1 MLGTVFALAWPTMLE
16 QLTQTAVQYIDT
28 AMVGALGTQA
38 TAAVGAT
45 GTVNWMIGSVVSAVG
60 VGFLAF
66 IAQRMGAGKPE
77 EARKASG
84 QACFMTLVMG
94 LALTALTVL
103 AARQVPAWMRVDPA
117 IRDLA
122 GEYFLIIYT
131 PMLFRTASILF
142 GTVLRAAG
150 DTRTP
155 MRIGLA
161 VNGINMVLNF
171 LLIFP
176 ARTLTVAG
184 ADIPLPGAGMGVQ
197 GAALASAISFV
208 YGGLAMTRA
217 LWKHPAVSPRGQ
229 SLRPDPAVL
238 APCFKVAVPNLAQ
251 RFATSF
257 GYVVFASMINALG
270 EVSTAAHTIANTVE
284 SAFYIPGWG
293 MQTAAATLSGNAWGA
308 RDHDRLKRLGSMV
321 LVLEVGLMILSGG
334 LLFLLAEPLVRLFS
348 RDAEVIRL
356 GTTVLR
362 MVAVSE
368 PFYGVPIVVEGLM
381 QGVGKTKAP
390 FVYQVISMW
399 CVRIAGTFI
408 CTRLLGLGLVA
419 AWGCMI
425 GHNLLLFVFFTWH
438 YATGRWDPFPR
449 TSSATDS
456 LTGILAE
463 TADPDQAREEKLKE
477 KYGN

>member
-1 MLGTVFALAWPTMLE
+1 MRRMNGFDRTMLGVIFTLAWPTMLE

-28 AMVGALGTQA
+28 AMVGSLGTQA

-60 VGFLAF
+60 IGFLAY
-66 IAQRMGAGKPE
+66 IARKMGANRPDD
-77 EARKASG
+77 ARKASA
-84 QACFMTLVMG
+84 QACTAALLLGVF
-94 LALTALTVL
+94 LTAATQL
-103 AARQVPAWMRVDPA
+103 AAGQVPVWMQVDPD

-122 GEYFLIIYT
+122 ARYFRIIYL

-142 GTVLRAAG
+142 GTVLRSAG

-155 MRIGLA
+155 MRIGLT
-161 VNGINMVLNF
+161 VNVMNMALNF
-171 LLIFP
+171 LLIYP
-176 ARTLTVAG
+176 SRTLSLAG
-184 ADIPLPGAGMGVQ
+184 LSVPIPGAGMGVE
-197 GAALASAISFV
+197 GAAWASAVSFV
-208 YGGLAMTRA
+208 YGGAAMTRA

-229 SLRPDPAVL
+229 RFRPDPEIL
-238 APCFKVAVPNLAQ
+238 RPCLRVALPNLAQ

-270 EVSTAAHTIANTVE
+270 GVSTAAHTIANTVE

-308 RDHDRLKRLGSMV
+308 KDHERLKRLGSTI
-321 LVLEVGLMILSGG
+321 LPLEVGLMIVSGG
-334 LLFLLAEPLVRLFS
+334 LLFALAEPLVRLFS
-348 RDAEVIRL
+348 RDADVIRL

-381 QGVGKTKAP
+381 QGVGKTTAP
-390 FVYQVISMW
+390 FIYNVAGMW
-399 CVRIAGTFI
+399 AVRILGTFV
-408 CTRLLGLGLVA
+408 CTRLMGLGLVA

-425 GHNLLLFVFFTWH
+425 GHNLLLFVFFVYH
-438 YATGRWDPFPR
+438 YFSGRWDPFRERKPER
-449 TSSATDS
+449 K
-456 LTGILAE
+456 TGEA
-463 TADPDQAREEKLKE
+463 
-477 KYGN
+477 

>member
-1 MLGTVFALAWPTMLE
+1 MEQSKKFDRAMLGTIFTLAWPTMLE

-28 AMVGALGTQA
+28 AMVGALGTRA

-45 GTVNWMIGSVVSAVG
+45 GTVNWMVGSVVSAIG

-66 IAQRMGAGKPE
+66 IARKIGAGRPE
-77 EARKASG
+77 DARKASG
-84 QACFMTLVMG
+84 QACMTALVLG
-94 LALTALTVL
+94 TVLTVL
-103 AARQVPAWMRVDPA
+103 TQLAAGQVPVWMQVDPE

-122 GEYFLIIYT
+122 ARYFAIIYL

-142 GTVLRAAG
+142 GTVLRSAG

-155 MRIGLA
+155 MRIGLT
-161 VNGINMVLNF
+161 VNIINMVLNF

-176 ARTLTVAG
+176 SRELKLGGLSLPV
-184 ADIPLPGAGMGVQ
+184 PGAGMGVE
-197 GAALASAISFV
+197 GAAWASAVSFV
-208 YGGLAMTRA
+208 YGGAAMARA
-217 LWKHPAVSPRGQ
+217 LWKHPVVSPRGQ
-229 SLRPDPAVL
+229 SLRPDMEIL
-238 APCFKVAVPNLAQ
+238 RPCFRVALPNLAQ

-270 EVSTAAHTIANTVE
+270 GISTAAHTIANTVE

-293 MQTAAATLSGNAWGA
+293 MQTAAATLSGNAYGA
-308 RDHDRLKRLGSMV
+308 KDHGRLKRLGSTI
-321 LVLEVGLMILSGG
+321 LPLEIGLMVISGG
-334 LLFLLAEPLVRLFS
+334 LLFLLAEPLVRLFT
-348 RDAEVIRL
+348 RDESVVRL

-381 QGVGKTKAP
+381 QGVGKTTAP
-390 FVYQVISMW
+390 FFYNVAGMW
-399 CVRIAGTFI
+399 GIRILGTWI

-425 GHNLLLFVFFTWH
+425 GHNLLLFGFFAWH
-438 YATGRWDPFPR
+438 YLSGRWDPFPR
-449 TSSATDS
+449 
-456 LTGILAE
+456 E
-463 TADPDQAREEKLKE
+463 TAS
-477 KYGN
+477 

>member
-1 MLGTVFALAWPTMLE
+1 MEQSKKFDRAMLGTIFTLAWPTMLE

-28 AMVGALGTQA
+28 AMVGALGTRA

-45 GTVNWMIGSVVSAVG
+45 GTVNWMVGSVVSAIG

-66 IAQRMGAGKPE
+66 IARKIGAGRPE
-77 EARKASG
+77 DARKASG
-84 QACFMTLVMG
+84 QACMAALVLG
-94 LALTALTVL
+94 TVLTVL
-103 AARQVPAWMRVDPA
+103 TQLAAGQVPVWMQVDPE

-122 GEYFLIIYT
+122 ARYFAIIYL

-142 GTVLRAAG
+142 GTVLRSAG

-155 MRIGLA
+155 MRIGLT
-161 VNGINMVLNF
+161 VNIINMVLNF

-176 ARTLTVAG
+176 SRELKLGGLSLPV
-184 ADIPLPGAGMGVQ
+184 PGAGMGVE
-197 GAALASAISFV
+197 GAAWASAASFV
-208 YGGLAMTRA
+208 YGGAAMARA
-217 LWKHPAVSPRGQ
+217 LWKHPVVSPRGQ
-229 SLRPDPAVL
+229 SLRPDMEIL
-238 APCFKVAVPNLAQ
+238 RPCFRVALPNLAQ

-270 EVSTAAHTIANTVE
+270 GISTAAHTIANTVE

-293 MQTAAATLSGNAWGA
+293 MQTAAATLSGNAYGA
-308 RDHDRLKRLGSMV
+308 KDHGRLRRLGSTI
-321 LVLEVGLMILSGG
+321 LPLEIGLMVISGG
-334 LLFLLAEPLVRLFS
+334 LLFLLAEPLVRLFT
-348 RDAEVIRL
+348 RDESVVRL

-381 QGVGKTKAP
+381 QGVGKTTAP
-390 FVYQVISMW
+390 FFYNVAGMW
-399 CVRIAGTFI
+399 GIRILGTWI

-425 GHNLLLFVFFTWH
+425 GHNLLLFGFFAWH
-438 YATGRWDPFPR
+438 YLSGRWDPFPR
-449 TSSATDS
+449 
-456 LTGILAE
+456 E
-463 TADPDQAREEKLKE
+463 TAS
-477 KYGN
+477 